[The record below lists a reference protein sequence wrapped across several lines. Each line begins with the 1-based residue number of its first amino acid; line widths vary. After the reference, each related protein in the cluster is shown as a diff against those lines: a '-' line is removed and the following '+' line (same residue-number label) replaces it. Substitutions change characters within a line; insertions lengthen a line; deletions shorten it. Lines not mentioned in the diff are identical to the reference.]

1 MKNSPHLHKQKTH
14 HLRCPSF
21 LFEICL
27 VLEAESVPLRQKS
40 LRVFL
45 TLQCTWVTK
54 LPTHNVWFEW
64 MPWIP
69 APMGALCSPLNC
81 QDWVWVSLCTR
92 VKDRQM
98 SLMTATSH
106 SKDRICNN
114 AAHRTCAFHAHLL
127 ILLGPERSVLW
138 MAVTSRNVL
147 VTGRK
152 KDSKGDD
159 SHQF

>member
-1 MKNSPHLHKQKTH
+1 MKNRPHLHEQKIH
-14 HLRCPSF
+14 HLRSPSF

-27 VLEAESVPLRQKS
+27 VLEAKSVPLRQKS
-40 LRVFL
+40 LRVLL
-45 TLQCTWVTK
+45 TLQCMWVTK

-69 APMGALCSPLNC
+69 APLGALCSPLNS
-81 QDWVWVSLCTR
+81 QDWVWVSLCTG
-92 VKDRQM
+92 VKHGQM

-114 AAHRTCAFHAHLL
+114 AACRTYTFHAHLL
-127 ILLGPERSVLW
+127 RPERSVLW

-152 KDSKGDD
+152 EDSKGDD